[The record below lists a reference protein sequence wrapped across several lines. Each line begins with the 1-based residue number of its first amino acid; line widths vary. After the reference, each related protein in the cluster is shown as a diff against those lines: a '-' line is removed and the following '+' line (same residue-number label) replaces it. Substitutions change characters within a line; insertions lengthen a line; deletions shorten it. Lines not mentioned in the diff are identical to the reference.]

1 MQGNEENRYF
11 RHRYSRITVVIGRSL
26 VTPYLLK
33 TKKRTAYTKNLTV
46 VANERELSTDA
57 NTSSTPDE
65 LFNLRTVKYEEVRR
79 VVASLPLNKS
89 PGPEKVGA
97 RILKDCLPV
106 ILGPLT
112 DIINC
117 SILTSTF
124 PAKWKQAEVIII
136 LKDGDHEEAANN
148 RSLSLLAVTSRVC
161 EKIILNQFNT
171 YLIDNKRLTSH
182 QRVNKKAHST
192 ETLNIQLTDSVL
204 EAMDKKQIT
213 AVILQ
218 DLSKAFDSID
228 HARLLRKLSNVGAS
242 PSTVNWFKSYL
253 SSRYQYVRIGSTH
266 SDTLP
271 ITHGVPQGAI
281 LSPVLFGIYLNGL
294 PLAPSSC
301 NLESYVDDSKLF
313 LSFPLIQLDA
323 AIDKLKQDL
332 LSVAQWCCENHLL
345 KNPDKTKLLF
355 LGTRKIL
362 NRLPQNLSMSF
373 LGATLRLV
381 ASAKDLG
388 VILDPHLTY
397 DHRIS
402 KTVSSCFS
410 KLYQVN
416 RVKESFDKETTP
428 PA

>member
-1 MQGNEENRYF
+1 MKNAADVSRHLSEENN
-11 RHRYSRITVVIGRSL
+11 ITI
-26 VTPYLLK
+26 
-33 TKKRTAYTKNLTV
+33 
-46 VANERELSTDA
+46 RELSTDA
-57 NTSSTPDE
+57 NTRSTPDE
-65 LFNLRTVKYEEVRR
+65 LFNLRTVTYEEVRR

-89 PGPEKVGA
+89 PGPEKVSA

-124 PAKWKQAEVIII
+124 PAKWKQAEVITI

-148 RSLSLLAVTSRVC
+148 RSLSLLAVASRVC

-182 QRVNKKAHST
+182 QRGNKKAHST
-192 ETLNIQLTDSVL
+192 ETLNVQLTDSVL

-213 AVILQ
+213 SVILQ

-228 HARLLRKLSNVGAS
+228 HARLLHKLSNVGAS

-281 LSPVLFGIYLNGL
+281 LSPVLFCIYLNGL

-345 KNPDKTKLLF
+345 INPDKTKLLF
-355 LGTRKIL
+355 LGTRQML

-397 DHRIS
+397 DYRIS

-416 RVKESFDKETTP
+416 RVKESFDKETNP